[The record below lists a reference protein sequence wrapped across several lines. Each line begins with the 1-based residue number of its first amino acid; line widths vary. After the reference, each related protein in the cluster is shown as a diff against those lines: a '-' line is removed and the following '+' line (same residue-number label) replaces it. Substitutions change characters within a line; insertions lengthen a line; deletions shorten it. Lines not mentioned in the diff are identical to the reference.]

1 MSTGRAPLYTTIIV
15 AGVYI
20 SVPFCEQKCTYC
32 NFSSDVLPK
41 KWIAPYLEAL
51 RAEVAAAEFP
61 AEPDTLYL
69 GGGTPSLL
77 NVDELAGVLEALPGT
92 SWREA
97 TIEAS
102 PCTITREK
110 AAGWVD
116 LGIGRVSLGVQSF
129 VPREA
134 SATGRKHSPEQV
146 EEEIAL
152 LRDAGVAA
160 INIDLIAG
168 LAHQTVESWEASLDW
183 IERLGPQHVSVYMLE
198 VDDDSR
204 LGEELR
210 HGGSRYGAAHVPAED
225 AVAGF
230 YQRAVARLEALG
242 IRRYEISNFAKTGC
256 ESLHNLKY
264 WNMEPY
270 LGFGADAH
278 SFDGQRRWANVESV
292 EEYLARSQRGEAV
305 SSPPEVVDEARRLED
320 RLMTGLR
327 LTAGVSVSPEEA
339 AQYEDRLRKLAAR
352 GWLEQEGQRVRLTA
366 EGVMFSNTVL
376 EELLLR

>member
-1 MSTGRAPLYTTIIV
+1 VTGIYV
-15 AGVYI
+15 

-51 RAEVAAAEFP
+51 RAEIAAAKLP

-77 NVDELAGVLEALPGT
+77 TIDELAGVLETLPRKT
-92 SWREA
+92 WREA

-102 PCTITREK
+102 PGTISREK
-110 AAGWVD
+110 AQGWVA

-129 VPREA
+129 VTREA
-134 SATGRKHSPEQV
+134 SAAGRRHTAEQV
-146 EEEIAL
+146 EAEIAI
-152 LRDAGVAA
+152 LREAGIAA

-168 LAHQTVESWEASLDW
+168 LAHQTAESWKASLDW
-183 IERLGPQHVSVYMLE
+183 VERLAPEHVSVYMLE

-210 HGGSRYGAAHVPAED
+210 RGGSRYGAAQVPCED
-225 AVAGF
+225 AIAGF
-230 YQRAVARLEALG
+230 YQRAVERLATMG
-242 IRRYEISNFAKTGC
+242 IHRYEISNFARPAC
-256 ESLHNLKY
+256 ESIHNLKY

-278 SFDGQRRWANVESV
+278 SFDGRRRWSNVESV
-292 EEYLARSQRGEAV
+292 EEYLGRFGRGEAV
-305 SSPPEVVDEARRLED
+305 RGEPVVVDSARRLED

-327 LTAGVSVSPEEA
+327 LTSGVAVSSEEA
-339 AQYEDRLRKLAAR
+339 ARYEDRLRRLAAQ
-352 GWLEQEGQRVRLTA
+352 GWLERKDGRLRLTA
-366 EGVMFSNTVL
+366 EGVMFSNGVL
-376 EELLLR
+376 EELLLP